1 MGPSLRDVIGGAL
14 TLNEDVLVAL
24 IQSSHPVALSFVTLG
39 LVGLSWI
46 VGHCAVLF
54 LNRVPPNRFA
64 LTTCGLAAS
73 FVLGALIWVGSTW
86 LVATVMPGNRN
97 VPLWM
102 VIPMT
107 AFAFAPLVLSVAVM
121 IPYVGSGIEAILNT
135 WTLLALVLAV
145 HAVFG
150 VGIVEALLS
159 ALLGWGLTKLL
170 PRIAAGRGS
179 PVSPPGREGSG
190 AHAWGRRVCRT
201 LAAGQILVLA
211 QGRERGQGNHDLDW
225 SDGPHGRARV
235 FRRAA
240 C

>member
-1 MGPSLRDVIGGAL
+1 MDPSPRDVIGGAL

-24 IQSSHPVALSFVTLG
+24 IQSSHPLAISFATLV

-46 VGHCAVLF
+46 SGHCAVLF

-86 LVATVMPGNRN
+86 LVATVLPGNRT
-97 VPLWM
+97 VLLWM

-107 AFAFAPLVLSVAVM
+107 AFAYAPLVLSVAVI

-145 HAVFG
+145 HAAFG

-170 PRIAAGRGS
+170 PRIAAGRLNVAFGS
-179 PVSPPGREGSG
+179 AWSG
-190 AHAWGRRVCRT
+190 VTSSHM
-201 LAAGQILVLA
+201 QA
-211 QGRERGQGNHDLDW
+211 QGEAAASEAVTRL
-225 SDGPHGRARV
+225 
-235 FRRAA
+235 RR
-240 C
+240 